1 MKNKG
6 FTIDH
11 VKKEIIVTKS
21 FLARASQ
28 LDTQEFDTVQNLM
41 MILSDYK
48 FVKRDSIKKNPNK
61 RTYRNLTYKNMEKYI
76 KLMDGSSA
84 LQEFEKVKKASSIVP
99 SPYAYVKKWF
109 LKTYPDYLEIVEEEA
124 GEEAIQQAMTYRK
137 QSEASFA
144 TDEVTAE
151 PEIERSVA

>member
-11 VKKEIIVTKS
+11 LKKEIIVTKA

-41 MILSDYK
+41 MILSGYK

-61 RTYRNLTYKNMEKYI
+61 KTYRNLTYKNMEEYI

-109 LKTYPDYLEIVEEEA
+109 LKNYPDYLEIVEEA
-124 GEEAIQQAMTYRK
+124 GEEAIEQAAAK
-137 QSEASFA
+137 QEPLFESIF
-144 TDEVTAE
+144 TMDEGTE
-151 PEIERSVA
+151 QNTEGGVA

>member
-11 VKKEIIVTKS
+11 LKKEIIVTKA

-41 MILSDYK
+41 MILSGYK

-61 RTYRNLTYKNMEKYI
+61 KTYRNLTYKNMEEYI

-84 LQEFEKVKKASSIVP
+84 LQEFEKDWIRFCVP
-99 SPYAYVKKWF
+99 
-109 LKTYPDYLEIVEEEA
+109 
-124 GEEAIQQAMTYRK
+124 
-137 QSEASFA
+137 
-144 TDEVTAE
+144 
-151 PEIERSVA
+151 

>member
-11 VKKEIIVTKS
+11 LNKKIIVTKA

-41 MILSDYK
+41 MILSGYK
-48 FVKRDSIKKNPNK
+48 FVERDSIKKNPNK
-61 RTYRNLTYKNMEKYI
+61 KTYRNLTYKNMEEYI
-76 KLMDGSSA
+76 KLLGGGFA
-84 LQEFEKVKKASSIVP
+84 LQEFEKVKKASSIAP

-109 LKTYPDYLEIVEEEA
+109 LKNYPDYLEIVEEA
-124 GEEAIQQAMTYRK
+124 GEEAIEQAAAKREEFESGFTI
-137 QSEASFA
+137 
-144 TDEVTAE
+144 DEVTAE
-151 PEIERSVA
+151 QNTEEGEE